1 MKKNTYRLIFLSL
14 TLLLMLTVF
23 IGVNYYQDNNETI
36 ELPTVIEG
44 ISPLPNYQVP
54 QQTSIEINLPVDY
67 EIVLIVNNYI
77 IPSSEIMNV
86 EATGVFIWKPGPNKT
101 FESWNPGE
109 QNIRITWSKVVGL
122 PDVGEFSW
130 KFYIN
135 N

>member
-23 IGVNYYQDNNETI
+23 IGVNFYQDNDETI
-36 ELPTVIEG
+36 ELPIVIEG

-86 EATGVFIWKPGPNKT
+86 EATGVFIWKPGQNKT

>member
-1 MKKNTYRLIFLSL
+1 
-14 TLLLMLTVF
+14 MLTVF
-23 IGVNYYQDNNETI
+23 IGVNFYQDNDETI
-36 ELPTVIEG
+36 ELPIVIEG

>member
-1 MKKNTYRLIFLSL
+1 MNF
-14 TLLLMLTVF
+14 
-23 IGVNYYQDNNETI
+23 YQDNNETI
-36 ELPTVIEG
+36 ELPNVIEG

-54 QQTSIEINLPVDY
+54 QQTSLEINLPVDY
-67 EIVLIVNNYI
+67 AIVLIVNNYI
-77 IPSSEIMNV
+77 IPSSEILNV
-86 EATGVFIWKPGPNKT
+86 EATGVFVWKPGPNKT
-101 FESWNPGE
+101 FENWSPGE

>member
-14 TLLLMLTVF
+14 FLLLGITISL
-23 IGVNYYQDNNETI
+23 GVNFYQNNDETI

-77 IPSSEIMNV
+77 IPSSEILNV
-86 EATGVFIWKPGPNKT
+86 EATGVFEWKPGPNKT
-101 FESWNPGE
+101 FETWKAGE
-109 QNIRITWSKVVGL
+109 QNIRVTWSKVVGL

-130 KFYIN
+130 TFYIN